1 MRRQPTMVLMFCLL
15 LFGCAATPSLRPIRS
30 GETVSIAVVASP
42 DYPERVDI
50 RNTAVADGLSAG
62 IGSGAVVGG
71 LWGLSCGPFAALCVP
86 LGAVTGMVT
95 GGAAAAAVGATGI
108 LSSEKANL
116 VKDRLLRIE
125 QTHPLPV
132 ELKRNLD
139 ARAQKYWT
147 VSSEATAALVTVELQ
162 ELEVATTRDERLR
175 FVLRVKVTQGGNAA
189 TQVDRS
195 LQKTYEYI
203 SPFSSLA
210 IWMDEQSDLLD
221 ISLSS
226 ACQQIAAQ
234 VVADLALR

>member
-1 MRRQPTMVLMFCLL
+1 
-15 LFGCAATPSLRPIRS
+15 
-30 GETVSIAVVASP
+30 
-42 DYPERVDI
+42 
-50 RNTAVADGLSAG
+50 
-62 IGSGAVVGG
+62 
-71 LWGLSCGPFAALCVP
+71 
-86 LGAVTGMVT
+86 MVT
-95 GGAAAAAVGATGI
+95 GGAAGAAVGATGI

-175 FVLRVKVTQGGNAA
+175 FVLRVKVTQAGNAA

-210 IWMDEQSDLLD
+210 IWMDEQSDFLD

>member
-1 MRRQPTMVLMFCLL
+1 MRSQPALILMFCLL

-30 GETVSIAVVASP
+30 GETVAIAVVASP
-42 DYPERVDI
+42 NYPERIDI
-50 RNTAVADGLSAG
+50 RNTTVADGMSAG

-95 GGAAAAAVGATGI
+95 AGAAVGATGI

-162 ELEVATTRDERLR
+162 ELEIATTRDERLR
-175 FVLRVKVTQGGNAA
+175 FYQ
-189 TQVDRS
+189 
-195 LQKTYEYI
+195 
-203 SPFSSLA
+203 
-210 IWMDEQSDLLD
+210 
-221 ISLSS
+221 
-226 ACQQIAAQ
+226 
-234 VVADLALR
+234 